1 MANLTSPV
9 RCLIPALN
17 LIPSGTP
24 PDLYASS
31 LAHFTSIPWTAAL
44 LRQPDIVPLI
54 LQCRNPGSPQHDQ
67 FFASTL
73 ASDRALPHMLSF
85 FTRTD
90 ANVSDPATLVTKA
103 STLYQLGAGLTG
115 GPSILHGGMT
125 MAMVDEA
132 MGSLI
137 EINSALGKDGA
148 AFGSMSVTGALDI
161 RFLRPIPTGTAVVA
175 TAWMEGVEGRKT
187 RVRCEIRDEHGEEL
201 ARCSSTWV
209 ATKAK
214 F

>member
-1 MANLTSPV
+1 
-9 RCLIPALN
+9 
-17 LIPSGTP
+17 
-24 PDLYASS
+24 
-31 LAHFTSIPWTAAL
+31 
-44 LRQPDIVPLI
+44 
-54 LQCRNPGSPQHDQ
+54 
-67 FFASTL
+67 
-73 ASDRALPHMLSF
+73 MLSF

-103 STLYQLGAGLTG
+103 STLYQRGSGLTG

-132 MGSLI
+132 MGSLT
-137 EINSALGKDGA
+137 EINAALGKQGA

-187 RVRCEIRDEHGEEL
+187 RVRCEVRDEQGEEL